1 MKETK
6 AITLIALVI
15 TIIVLLILAGVALA
29 TLTGQGNI
37 LVNAENAVGEYNNS
51 VIYEQQILNELEKYF
66 ENNGHIYEDWDEKQG
81 VNKPKTVEGMIP
93 VYYENGVW
101 KKADTTNEDETKKW
115 YSYTEENKQW
125 ANVVTVESSN
135 LSKYSNAEIGTEI
148 AQSEIT
154 AMFVWIPRYSYEIK
168 GEKNIEISFLK
179 GTSNKEA
186 NGEETAKIVHPVFTD
201 GSKNNYAEGG
211 WDRELTGYWVAKF
224 EASGVENGNFVG
236 NGSSTQNSSTQE
248 ATPSTYVKILPN
260 VISWRYI
267 TIGDAQYRCMQ
278 MAKNT
283 EAYGWNEGS
292 VDSHLIKNDEWGAV
306 AYLCYSKYGNVP
318 MTNGAGEYN
327 STGEYWYNLYTGAG
341 PYTNDSEN
349 GTYAYTE
356 THAYNTEN
364 GVLAST
370 TGNVYGVYD
379 MAGGAWERVAGYLNN
394 GNEYLGTYGKTT
406 TLATSEELVYFEKK
420 TDNEN
425 ISYDSYNGWELKEE
439 YKKYWNRYEVGE
451 EEKSNQIKI
460 NDSTTLTQ
468 HNLWNES
475 LTGEEYNAA
484 RLRITTETYNKMAN
498 VRGIG
503 VNEVASSFSY
513 YGAYNNGTINRFDWF
528 TDTEQPGNKVVTY
541 GRAWDSDLV
550 LIGHACV
557 PFVDRGG
564 HCNNRASAGVLY
576 SHFTYGYASYNAGFR
591 PVVVPST

>member
-1 MKETK
+1 
-6 AITLIALVI
+6 
-15 TIIVLLILAGVALA
+15 
-29 TLTGQGNI
+29 
-37 LVNAENAVGEYNNS
+37 
-51 VIYEQQILNELEKYF
+51 
-66 ENNGHIYEDWDEKQG
+66 
-81 VNKPKTVEGMIP
+81 MIP

-101 KKADTTNEDETKKW
+101 KKADTTNKDETKKW

-168 GEKNIEISFLK
+168 GEKNIEISFLQ
-179 GTSNKEA
+179 GTTNKEA

-236 NGSSTQNSSTQE
+236 NGSSTQDSSTQE
-248 ATPSTYVKILPN
+248 ATPSTYVRVLPN

-278 MAKNT
+278 MSRNT
-283 EAYGWNEGS
+283 EAYGWNSGS

-318 MTNGAGEYN
+318 MTNGAGVYN
-327 STGEYWYNLYTGAG
+327 GTGGYYYNFYTGAG
-341 PYTNDSEN
+341 PYTNTSEERI
-349 GTYAYTE
+349 YAYTE
-356 THAYNTEN
+356 EHAYNTEN

-370 TGNVYGVYD
+370 TGNVYGIYD
-379 MAGGAWERVAGYLNN
+379 MAGGAWERVAGYLDN
-394 GNEYLGTYGKTT
+394 GNERLGGYGKTT
-406 TLATSEELVYFEKK
+406 TLATSEEVSYFEKK

-425 ISYDSYNGWELKEE
+425 ITYDGYNGWELKEE

-468 HNLWNES
+468 HNLWNEE
-475 LTGEEYNAA
+475 LTAEEYNIA
-484 RLRITTETYNKMAN
+484 RLRITTETYNKMASI
-498 VRGIG
+498 RGIG

-513 YGAYNNGTINRFDWF
+513 YGAYNNGTINTWNWF
-528 TDTEQPGNKVVTY
+528 TDTEQPGNKVVTF
-541 GRAWDSDLV
+541 GRAWDSDIV
-550 LIGHACV
+550 LIGHANV
-557 PFVDRGG
+557 PFYVRGG
-564 HCNNRASAGVLY
+564 GCADRPSAGVLY
-576 SHFTYGYASYNAGFR
+576 SNITRGNDTNNNGFR
-591 PVVVPST
+591 PVVITNI

>member
-1 MKETK
+1 M
-6 AITLIALVI
+6 
-15 TIIVLLILAGVALA
+15 A

-37 LVNAENAVGEYNNS
+37 IGNAENAVGEYNNS
-51 VIYEQQILNELEKYF
+51 VIEEQKLLNEIEKYLI
-66 ENNGHIYEDWDEKQG
+66 NNGNVSNIPTEPEWDSIGK
-81 VNKPKTVEGMIP
+81 VNRPELVEGMIP

-101 KKADTTNEDETKKW
+101 KKADTTNENEAMKW

-135 LSKYSNAEIGTEI
+135 LSKYANAEIGTEI

-168 GEKNIEISFLK
+168 GEKDIEISFLK

-186 NGEETAKIVHPVFTD
+186 NGQETAKIVHPVFTD

-248 ATPSTYVKILPN
+248 ATPGTYVRILPN

-278 MAKNT
+278 MSRNT
-283 EAYGWNEGS
+283 EAYGWNSGS

-318 MTNGAGEYN
+318 MTNGAGVYN

-370 TGNVYGVYD
+370 TGNVYGIYD
-379 MAGGAWERVAGYLNN
+379 MAGGNWERVAGYLNN

-406 TLATSEELVYFEKK
+406 TLATSEELSYFEKK

-425 ISYDSYNGWELKEE
+425 ITYDSYNGWELKEE

-468 HNLWNES
+468 HNLWNTS

-513 YGAYNNGTINRFDWF
+513 YGAYNNGTINKFDWF

-550 LIGHACV
+550 LIGHACL
-557 PFVDRGG
+557 PFVGRGG
-564 HCNNRASAGVLY
+564 DNDDGALAGVLF
-576 SHFTYGYASYNAGFR
+576 SNITYGGAYYDFGFR